1 MKADLPRITILMA
14 GNTLPAIRSRFGEFH
29 QWYQER
35 AGLPAHYNVVTLYN
49 GEPLPDWTAS
59 DGWIISGAS
68 ESVYQDL
75 PWLPDA
81 KIKIVAAVEAGHA
94 VLGVCFGHQLL
105 AAALGG
111 RVEPDPLGWE
121 LGSSI
126 IELTGAGVTE
136 GLFNGFDKRF
146 PVYETHR
153 DVVTD
158 LPHGSIV
165 LATAERGLQAFRIGE
180 RAYGVQ
186 FHPEFN
192 LPIARMYVELRDHEG
207 IAASDPLDPK
217 ADDSRRVL
225 TNFIKYLQA

>member
-29 QWYQER
+29 QWYQDR
-35 AGLPAHYNVVTLYN
+35 AGLPAHYSMVTVYN
-49 GEPLPDWTAS
+49 GEPLPAWAES

-75 PWLPDA
+75 PWLPEV
-81 KIKIVAAVEAGHA
+81 KRGIRLAVEAGHA

-105 AAALGG
+105 ASALGG
-111 RVEPDPLGWE
+111 RVEPNPLGWE
-121 LGSSI
+121 LGSST
-126 IELTGAGVTE
+126 IELTGAGEAE
-136 GLFNGFDKRF
+136 GLFNGFSKRF

-153 DVVTD
+153 DVVTG
-158 LPHGSIV
+158 LPQGATV
-165 LATAERGLQAFRIGE
+165 LATAEMGLQAFRMGE

-192 LPIARMYVELRDHEG
+192 MPIARMYVELRAQEG
-207 IAASDPLDPK
+207 IAASGSLEPK
-217 ADDSRRVL
+217 ADDTRRVL
-225 TNFIKYLQA
+225 TNFIKYLKA